1 MKMRWNCALAV
12 MIATAG
18 RWTEA
23 SMVERRLTAMV
34 TLNKPASHGSSAFR
48 RIFLVTSV
56 LLALPSFAKAG
67 NALENAIEKTQ
78 PCQSLRVKTGLFTIG
93 VDRFEKV
100 EIEELAIDV
109 KGDVATA
116 RAIGSLTCRTS
127 DAAAL
132 KGNVSAR
139 LSFDAEMS
147 LATCVLSRRE
157 IKLLSAGGT
166 FGDIV
171 KALGEQISQ
180 SLGDGLSNEA
190 KKLCQ

>member
-1 MKMRWNCALAV
+1 
-12 MIATAG
+12 
-18 RWTEA
+18 
-23 SMVERRLTAMV
+23 MV
-34 TLNKPASHGSSAFR
+34 TWNKPASHGSFELW
-48 RIFLVTSV
+48 RIFLITST

-67 NALENAIEKTQ
+67 NALENAIERAQ
-78 PCQSLRVKTGLFTIG
+78 PCQALKVNTGLFTIG

-100 EIEELAIDV
+100 EVEELAVDV
-109 KGDVATA
+109 KGGVATA

-139 LSFDAEMS
+139 LSFAAEMN
-147 LATCVLSRRE
+147 LATCAMSRRE

-166 FGDIV
+166 FGDVV
-171 KALGEQISQ
+171 KALGEQISR